1 MIKQKKF
8 SFSQK
13 IQIKKGLFGLL
24 CKKRK
29 NKYIRKYS
37 NFMIKN
43 LLRINIEII
52 FIF

>member
-13 IQIKKGLFGLL
+13 TKIKKGLFGLL
-24 CKKRK
+24 CKKQ
-29 NKYIRKYS
+29 KYIRKYS
-37 NFMIKN
+37 NLMIKN

-52 FIF
+52 FII